1 MFLLDGCLDPVTDPD
16 ATTNQINND
25 LHNST
30 WAHQCKINFN
40 PDSSKQTQEVIFSH
54 ELKITA
60 YLQPIFSI
68 NQVHETATQKH
79 RFQAKFSFFNK
90 K

>member
-1 MFLLDGCLDPVTDPD
+1 M
-16 ATTNQINND
+16 
-25 LHNST
+25 
-30 WAHQCKINFN
+30 NFN
-40 PDSSKQTQEVIFSH
+40 PDSSKQAQEVIFSH

-68 NQVHETATQKH
+68 NPVHETATQKH